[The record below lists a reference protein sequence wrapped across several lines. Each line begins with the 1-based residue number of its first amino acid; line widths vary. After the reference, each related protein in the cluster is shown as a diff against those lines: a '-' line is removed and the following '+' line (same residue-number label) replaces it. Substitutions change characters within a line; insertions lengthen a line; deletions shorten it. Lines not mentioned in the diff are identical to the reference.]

1 MNDKLIK
8 IFSDL
13 SLYEESL
20 KRLFPA
26 KAYKNAITVL
36 KNLSFEVTD
45 IEQLKP
51 LKGFGKGLLEKV
63 DSYLKTGTFKRYEE
77 YLASDFAKI
86 IELSKIKGIG
96 PNKAQ
101 ELAKVGIHTIDELK
115 DIVKDLNVDDMIGS
129 STIKYTQAIK
139 VGLEFEAHTEKTR
152 MSVQEHDEI
161 AIPIINDLKQKFNNI
176 KVSFAG
182 SRRRWNGINYDY
194 TIGDIDIIIGVPQN
208 VLQDFYKNLGKYLD
222 EIVMEGSKKV
232 SGVKNARQIDFRI
245 VDINDYE
252 SLLFHATGPMNW
264 NIMMRKI
271 AISKNMILNEY
282 GLFNRDTKELIAN
295 TEETIMAN
303 LVDQFYPPSE
313 RTLIKEEKLK
323 SFIK

>member
-8 IFSDL
+8 MFSDL
-13 SLYEESL
+13 SFYEESL
-20 KRLFPA
+20 KRVFPA

-51 LKGFGKGLLEKV
+51 FKGFGKGLLEKV
-63 DSYLKTGTFKRYEE
+63 DSYLKIGTFKRYEE

-101 ELAKVGIHTIDELK
+101 ELAKIGIHTIDELK
-115 DIVKDLNVDDMIGS
+115 TIVKDLNVDDMIGS

-152 MSVQEHDEI
+152 MSVPEHDAI
-161 AIPIINDLKQKFNNI
+161 AKPIIYDIRNKFPQV

-182 SRRRWNGINYDY
+182 SRRRWSGFNMDY
-194 TIGDIDIIIGVPQN
+194 TIGDIDIIIGVQKDD
-208 VLQDFYKNLGKYLD
+208 LKDFYKNLVGYLN
-222 EIVMEGSKKV
+222 EVVMEGSKKV

-245 VDINDYE
+245 VDIDCYE
-252 SLLFHATGPMNW
+252 SLLFHATGPMKW
-264 NIMMRKI
+264 NIGMRKI
-271 AISKNMILNEY
+271 AISKNLMLNEY
-282 GLFNRDTKELIAN
+282 GLFDRETKTHITSSEEEIMKILIGKFIPPCERELYK
-295 TEETIMAN
+295 
-303 LVDQFYPPSE
+303 F
-313 RTLIKEEKLK
+313 
-323 SFIK
+323 

>member
-8 IFSDL
+8 MFSDL

-20 KRLFPA
+20 KRVFPA

-51 LKGFGKGLLEKV
+51 FKGFGKGLLEKV
-63 DSYLKTGTFKRYEE
+63 DSYLKTGTFNKYEE

-115 DIVKDLNVDDMIGS
+115 AIVKDLNVDDMIGS

-152 MSVQEHDEI
+152 MSVPEHDAI
-161 AIPIINDLKQKFNNI
+161 AKPIIYDIRNKFPQV

-182 SRRRWNGINYDY
+182 SRRRWSGFNMDY
-194 TIGDIDIIIGVPQN
+194 TIGDIDIIIGVQKDD
-208 VLQDFYKNLGKYLD
+208 LKDFYKNLIGYLD
-222 EIVMEGSKKV
+222 EVVMEGTKKV

-245 VDINDYE
+245 VDIDCYE
-252 SLLFHATGPMNW
+252 SLLFHATGPMKW
-264 NIMMRKI
+264 NIGMRKI
-271 AISKNMILNEY
+271 AISKNLMLNEY
-282 GLFNRDTKELIAN
+282 GLFDRETKTHI
-295 TEETIMAN
+295 TSSEEEIMK
-303 LVDQFYPPSE
+303 
-313 RTLIKEEKLK
+313 TLIGKLIPPCERELYK
-323 SFIK
+323 F

>member
-8 IFSDL
+8 MFSDL

-20 KRLFPA
+20 KRVFPA

-51 LKGFGKGLLEKV
+51 FKGFGKGLLEKV
-63 DSYLKTGTFKRYEE
+63 DSYLKTGTFNKYEE

-115 DIVKDLNVDDMIGS
+115 AIVKDLNVDDMIGS

-152 MSVQEHDEI
+152 MSVPEHDAI
-161 AIPIINDLKQKFNNI
+161 AKPIIYDIRNKFPQV

-182 SRRRWNGINYDY
+182 SRRRWSGFNMDY
-194 TIGDIDIIIGVPQN
+194 TIGDIDIIIGVPQD
-208 VLQDFYKNLGKYLD
+208 VLQYFYKNLVGYLD
-222 EIVMEGSKKV
+222 EVVMEGSKKV

-245 VDINDYE
+245 VNIDCYE
-252 SLLFHATGPMNW
+252 SLLFHATGPMKW
-264 NIMMRKI
+264 NIGMRKI
-271 AISKNMILNEY
+271 AISKNLMLNEY
-282 GLFNRDTKELIAN
+282 GLFDRETKTHI
-295 TEETIMAN
+295 TSSEEVIMK
-303 LVDQFYPPSE
+303 
-313 RTLIKEEKLK
+313 TLIGKYIAPCERELYK
-323 SFIK
+323 F

>member
-1 MNDKLIK
+1 MNDKIIK
-8 IFSDL
+8 MFSDL

-20 KRLFPA
+20 KRVFPA

-51 LKGFGKGLLEKV
+51 FKGFGKGLLEKV
-63 DSYLKTGTFKRYEE
+63 DSYLKIGTFKRYEE

-115 DIVKDLNVDDMIGS
+115 AIVKDLNVDDMIGS

-152 MSVQEHDEI
+152 MSVPEHDAI
-161 AIPIINDLKQKFNNI
+161 AKPIIYDIRNKFPQV

-182 SRRRWNGINYDY
+182 SRRRWSGFNMDY
-194 TIGDIDIIIGVPQN
+194 TIGDIDIIIGVQKDD
-208 VLQDFYKNLGKYLD
+208 LKDFYKNLVGYLN
-222 EIVMEGSKKV
+222 EVVMEGSKKV

-245 VDINDYE
+245 VDIDCYE
-252 SLLFHATGPMNW
+252 SLLFHATGPMKW
-264 NIMMRKI
+264 NIGMRKI
-271 AISKNMILNEY
+271 AISKNLMLNAY
-282 GLFNRDTKELIAN
+282 GLFDRETKTHITSSEEEIMKILIGKFIPPCERELYK
-295 TEETIMAN
+295 
-303 LVDQFYPPSE
+303 F
-313 RTLIKEEKLK
+313 
-323 SFIK
+323 

>member
-8 IFSDL
+8 MFSDL

-20 KRLFPA
+20 KRVFPA

-51 LKGFGKGLLEKV
+51 FKGFGKGLLEKV

-115 DIVKDLNVDDMIGS
+115 AIVKDLNVDDMIGS

-152 MSVQEHDEI
+152 MSVPEHDAI
-161 AIPIINDLKQKFNNI
+161 AKPIIYDIRNKFPQV

-182 SRRRWNGINYDY
+182 SRRRWSGFNMDY
-194 TIGDIDIIIGVPQN
+194 TIGDIDIIIGVQKDD
-208 VLQDFYKNLGKYLD
+208 LKDFYKNLVGYLD
-222 EIVMEGSKKV
+222 EVVMEGSKKV

-245 VDINDYE
+245 VDIDCYE
-252 SLLFHATGPMNW
+252 SLLFHATGPMKW
-264 NIMMRKI
+264 NIGMRKI
-271 AISKNMILNEY
+271 AISKNLMLNEY
-282 GLFNRDTKELIAN
+282 GLFDRETKTHI
-295 TEETIMAN
+295 TSSEEEIMK
-303 LVDQFYPPSE
+303 
-313 RTLIKEEKLK
+313 TLIGK
-323 SFIK
+323 FIPPCERELYKF

>member
-8 IFSDL
+8 MFSDL

-20 KRLFPA
+20 KRVFPA

-51 LKGFGKGLLEKV
+51 FKGFGKGLLEKV

-115 DIVKDLNVDDMIGS
+115 AIVKDLNVDDMIGS

-152 MSVQEHDEI
+152 MSVPEHDAI
-161 AIPIINDLKQKFNNI
+161 AKPIIYDIRNKFPQV

-182 SRRRWNGINYDY
+182 SRRRWSGFNMDY
-194 TIGDIDIIIGVPQN
+194 TIGDIDIIIGVQKDD
-208 VLQDFYKNLGKYLD
+208 LKEFYKNLVGYLD
-222 EIVMEGSKKV
+222 EVVMEGSKKV

-245 VDINDYE
+245 VDIDCYE
-252 SLLFHATGPMNW
+252 SLLFHATGPMKW
-264 NIMMRKI
+264 NIGMRKI
-271 AISKNMILNEY
+271 AISKNLMLNEY
-282 GLFNRDTKELIAN
+282 GLFDRETKTHITSN
-295 TEETIMAN
+295 EEEIMK
-303 LVDQFYPPSE
+303 
-313 RTLIKEEKLK
+313 TLIGKYIAPCERELYK
-323 SFIK
+323 F

>member
-8 IFSDL
+8 MFSDL

-20 KRLFPA
+20 KRVFPA

-45 IEQLKP
+45 IKQLKP
-51 LKGFGKGLLEKV
+51 FKGFGKGLLEKV
-63 DSYLKTGTFKRYEE
+63 DSYLKTGTFNKYEE

-115 DIVKDLNVDDMIGS
+115 AIVKGLNVDDMIGS

-152 MSVQEHDEI
+152 MSVPEHDAI
-161 AIPIINDLKQKFNNI
+161 AKPIIYDIRNKFPQV

-182 SRRRWNGINYDY
+182 SRRRWSGFNMDY
-194 TIGDIDIIIGVPQN
+194 TIGDIDIIIGVQKDD
-208 VLQDFYKNLGKYLD
+208 LKDFYKNLIGYLD
-222 EIVMEGSKKV
+222 EVVMEGSKKV
-232 SGVKNARQIDFRI
+232 SGIKNARQIDFRI
-245 VDINDYE
+245 VDIDCYE
-252 SLLFHATGPMNW
+252 SLLFHATGPMKW
-264 NIMMRKI
+264 NIGMRKI
-271 AISKNMILNEY
+271 AISKNLMLNEY
-282 GLFNRDTKELIAN
+282 GLFDRETKTHI
-295 TEETIMAN
+295 TSSEEEIMK
-303 LVDQFYPPSE
+303 
-313 RTLIKEEKLK
+313 TLIGKCIPPCERELYK
-323 SFIK
+323 F

>member
-8 IFSDL
+8 MFSDL

-20 KRLFPA
+20 KRVFPA

-51 LKGFGKGLLEKV
+51 FKGFGKGLLEKV

-101 ELAKVGIHTIDELK
+101 ELAKVGIHTIEELK
-115 DIVKDLNVDDMIGS
+115 AIVKDLNVDDMIGS

-152 MSVQEHDEI
+152 MSVPEHDAI
-161 AIPIINDLKQKFNNI
+161 AKPIIYDIRNKFPQV

-182 SRRRWNGINYDY
+182 SRRRWSGFNMDY
-194 TIGDIDIIIGVPQN
+194 TIGDIDIIIGVPQD
-208 VLQDFYKNLGKYLD
+208 VLQDFYKNLVGYLD
-222 EIVMEGSKKV
+222 EVVMEGSKKV

-245 VDINDYE
+245 VDIDCYE
-252 SLLFHATGPMNW
+252 SLLFHATGPMKW
-264 NIMMRKI
+264 NIGMRKI
-271 AISKNMILNEY
+271 AISKNLMLNEY
-282 GLFNRDTKELIAN
+282 GLFDRETKTHI
-295 TEETIMAN
+295 TSSEEEIMK
-303 LVDQFYPPSE
+303 
-313 RTLIKEEKLK
+313 TLIGKYIAPCERELYK
-323 SFIK
+323 F

>member
-8 IFSDL
+8 MFSDL

-20 KRLFPA
+20 KRVFPA

-51 LKGFGKGLLEKV
+51 FKGFGKGLLEKV

-115 DIVKDLNVDDMIGS
+115 AIVKDLNVDDMIGS

-152 MSVQEHDEI
+152 MSVPEHDAI
-161 AIPIINDLKQKFNNI
+161 AKPIIYDIRNKFPQV

-182 SRRRWNGINYDY
+182 SRRRWSGFNMDY
-194 TIGDIDIIIGVPQN
+194 TIGDIDIIIGVPQD
-208 VLQDFYKNLGKYLD
+208 VLQDFYKNLVGYLD
-222 EIVMEGSKKV
+222 EVVMEGSKKV

-245 VDINDYE
+245 VDIDCYE
-252 SLLFHATGPMNW
+252 SLLFHATGPMKW
-264 NIMMRKI
+264 NIGMRKI
-271 AISKNMILNEY
+271 AISKNLMLNEY
-282 GLFNRDTKELIAN
+282 GLFDRETKTHITSN
-295 TEETIMAN
+295 EEEIMK
-303 LVDQFYPPSE
+303 
-313 RTLIKEEKLK
+313 TLIGKYIAPCERELYK
-323 SFIK
+323 F

>member
-8 IFSDL
+8 MFSDL

-20 KRLFPA
+20 KRVFPA
-26 KAYKNAITVL
+26 KAYKNAITIL

-51 LKGFGKGLLEKV
+51 FKGFGKGLLEKV
-63 DSYLKTGTFKRYEE
+63 DSYLKTGRFNKYEE

-101 ELAKVGIHTIDELK
+101 ELAKIGIHTIDELK

-152 MSVQEHDEI
+152 MSVPEHDAI
-161 AIPIINDLKQKFNNI
+161 AKPIIYDIRNKFPQV

-182 SRRRWNGINYDY
+182 SRRRWSGFNMDY
-194 TIGDIDIIIGVPQN
+194 TIGDIDIIIGVQKDD
-208 VLQDFYKNLGKYLD
+208 LKDFYKNLVGYLD
-222 EIVMEGSKKV
+222 EVVMEGSKKV

-245 VDINDYE
+245 VDIDCYE
-252 SLLFHATGPMNW
+252 SLLFHATGPMKW
-264 NIMMRKI
+264 NIAMRKI
-271 AISKNMILNEY
+271 AISKNLMLNEY
-282 GLFNRDTKELIAN
+282 GLFDRETKTHITSNEG
-295 TEETIMAN
+295 EIMK
-303 LVDQFYPPSE
+303 
-313 RTLIKEEKLK
+313 TLIGKYIAPCERELYK
-323 SFIK
+323 F

>member
-8 IFSDL
+8 MFSDL

-20 KRLFPA
+20 KRVFPA
-26 KAYKNAITVL
+26 KAYKNAITIL

-51 LKGFGKGLLEKV
+51 FKGFGKGLLEKV
-63 DSYLKTGTFKRYEE
+63 DSYLKTGTFNKYEE

-115 DIVKDLNVDDMIGS
+115 AIVKDLNVDDMIGS

-152 MSVQEHDEI
+152 MSVPEHDAI
-161 AIPIINDLKQKFNNI
+161 AKPIIYDIRNKFPQV

-182 SRRRWNGINYDY
+182 SRRRWRSFNMDY
-194 TIGDIDIIIGVPQN
+194 TIGDIDIIIGVPQD
-208 VLQDFYKNLGKYLD
+208 VLQDFYKNLVGYLD
-222 EIVMEGSKKV
+222 EVVMEGSKKV

-245 VDINDYE
+245 VDIDCYE
-252 SLLFHATGPMNW
+252 SLLFHATGPMKW
-264 NIMMRKI
+264 NIGMRKI
-271 AISKNMILNEY
+271 AISKNLMLNEY
-282 GLFNRDTKELIAN
+282 GLFDRETKTHI
-295 TEETIMAN
+295 TSSEEEIMK
-303 LVDQFYPPSE
+303 
-313 RTLIKEEKLK
+313 TLIGK
-323 SFIK
+323 FIPPCERELYKF

>member
-1 MNDKLIK
+1 MNDKIIK
-8 IFSDL
+8 MFSDL

-20 KRLFPA
+20 KRVFPA

-51 LKGFGKGLLEKV
+51 FKGFGKGLLEKV
-63 DSYLKTGTFKRYEE
+63 DSYLKIGTFKRYEE

-115 DIVKDLNVDDMIGS
+115 AIVKDLNVDDMIGS

-152 MSVQEHDEI
+152 MSVPEHDAI
-161 AIPIINDLKQKFNNI
+161 AKPIIYDIRNKFPQV

-182 SRRRWNGINYDY
+182 SRRRWSGFNMDY
-194 TIGDIDIIIGVPQN
+194 TIGDIDIIIGVQKDD
-208 VLQDFYKNLGKYLD
+208 LKDFYKNLVGYLN
-222 EIVMEGSKKV
+222 EVVMEGSKKV

-245 VDINDYE
+245 VDIDCYE
-252 SLLFHATGPMNW
+252 SLLFHATGPMKW
-264 NIMMRKI
+264 NIGMRKI
-271 AISKNMILNEY
+271 AISKNLMLNEY
-282 GLFNRDTKELIAN
+282 GLFDRETKTHITSSEEEIMKILIGKFIPPCERELYK
-295 TEETIMAN
+295 
-303 LVDQFYPPSE
+303 F
-313 RTLIKEEKLK
+313 
-323 SFIK
+323 

>member
-8 IFSDL
+8 MFSDL

-20 KRLFPA
+20 KRVFPA

-51 LKGFGKGLLEKV
+51 FKGFGKGLLEKV
-63 DSYLKTGTFKRYEE
+63 DSYLKTGTFNRYEE
-77 YLASDFAKI
+77 YLVSDFAKI

-115 DIVKDLNVDDMIGS
+115 AIVKDLNVDDMIGS

-152 MSVQEHDEI
+152 MSVPEHDAI
-161 AIPIINDLKQKFNNI
+161 AKPIIYDIRNKFPQV

-182 SRRRWNGINYDY
+182 SRRRWSGFNMDY
-194 TIGDIDIIIGVPQN
+194 TIGDIDIIIGVQKDD
-208 VLQDFYKNLGKYLD
+208 LKDFYKNLVGYLD
-222 EIVMEGSKKV
+222 EVVMEGSKKV

-245 VDINDYE
+245 VDIDCYE
-252 SLLFHATGPMNW
+252 SLLFHATGPMKW
-264 NIMMRKI
+264 NIGMRKI
-271 AISKNMILNEY
+271 AISKNLMLNEY
-282 GLFNRDTKELIAN
+282 GLFDRETKTHITSN
-295 TEETIMAN
+295 EEEIMK
-303 LVDQFYPPSE
+303 
-313 RTLIKEEKLK
+313 TLIGKYIAPCERELYK
-323 SFIK
+323 F

>member
-8 IFSDL
+8 MFSDL

-20 KRLFPA
+20 KRVFPA
-26 KAYKNAITVL
+26 KAYKNAIIVL

-51 LKGFGKGLLEKV
+51 FKGFGKGLLEKV

-115 DIVKDLNVDDMIGS
+115 AIVKDLNVDDMIGS

-152 MSVQEHDEI
+152 MSVPEHDAI
-161 AIPIINDLKQKFNNI
+161 AKPIIYDIRNKFPQV

-182 SRRRWNGINYDY
+182 SRRRWSGFNMDY
-194 TIGDIDIIIGVPQN
+194 TIGDIDIIIGVQKDD
-208 VLQDFYKNLGKYLD
+208 LKDFYKNLVGYLD
-222 EIVMEGSKKV
+222 EVVMEGSKKV
-232 SGVKNARQIDFRI
+232 SGIKNARQIDFRI
-245 VDINDYE
+245 VDIDCYE
-252 SLLFHATGPMNW
+252 SLLFHATGPMKW
-264 NIMMRKI
+264 NIGMRKI
-271 AISKNMILNEY
+271 AISKNLMLNEY
-282 GLFNRDTKELIAN
+282 GLFDRETKTHITSSEK
-295 TEETIMAN
+295 EIMK
-303 LVDQFYPPSE
+303 
-313 RTLIKEEKLK
+313 TLIGK
-323 SFIK
+323 FIPPCERELYKF

>member
-8 IFSDL
+8 MFSDL

-20 KRLFPA
+20 KRVFPA
-26 KAYKNAITVL
+26 KAYKNAIIVL

-51 LKGFGKGLLEKV
+51 FKGFGKGLLEKV
-63 DSYLKTGTFKRYEE
+63 DSYLKTRTFKRYEE

-115 DIVKDLNVDDMIGS
+115 AIVKDLNVDDMIGS

-152 MSVQEHDEI
+152 MSVPEHDAI
-161 AIPIINDLKQKFNNI
+161 AKPIIYDIRNKFPQV

-182 SRRRWNGINYDY
+182 SRRRWSGFNMDY
-194 TIGDIDIIIGVPQN
+194 TIGDIDIIIGVQKDD
-208 VLQDFYKNLGKYLD
+208 LKDFYKNLVGYLD
-222 EIVMEGSKKV
+222 EVVMEGSKKV

-245 VDINDYE
+245 VDIDCYE
-252 SLLFHATGPMNW
+252 SLLFHATGPMKW
-264 NIMMRKI
+264 NIGMRKI
-271 AISKNMILNEY
+271 AISKNLMLNEY
-282 GLFNRDTKELIAN
+282 GLFDRETKTHITSN
-295 TEETIMAN
+295 EEEIMK
-303 LVDQFYPPSE
+303 
-313 RTLIKEEKLK
+313 TLIGKYIAPCERELYK
-323 SFIK
+323 F

>member
-8 IFSDL
+8 MFSDL

-20 KRLFPA
+20 KRVFPA

-51 LKGFGKGLLEKV
+51 FKGFGKGLLEKV

-77 YLASDFAKI
+77 YLASDFVKI

-115 DIVKDLNVDDMIGS
+115 AIVKDLNVDDMIGS

-152 MSVQEHDEI
+152 MSVPEHDAI
-161 AIPIINDLKQKFNNI
+161 AKPIIYDIRNKFPQV

-182 SRRRWNGINYDY
+182 SRRRWSGFNMDY
-194 TIGDIDIIIGVPQN
+194 TIGDIDIIIGVPQD
-208 VLQDFYKNLGKYLD
+208 VLQDFYKNLVGYLD
-222 EIVMEGSKKV
+222 EVVMEGSKKV

-245 VDINDYE
+245 VDIDCYE
-252 SLLFHATGPMNW
+252 SLLFHATGPMKW
-264 NIMMRKI
+264 NIGMRKI
-271 AISKNMILNEY
+271 AISKNLMLNEY
-282 GLFNRDTKELIAN
+282 GLFDRETKTHITSN
-295 TEETIMAN
+295 EEEIMK
-303 LVDQFYPPSE
+303 
-313 RTLIKEEKLK
+313 TLIGKYIAPCERELYK
-323 SFIK
+323 F

>member
-8 IFSDL
+8 MFSDL

-20 KRLFPA
+20 KRVFPA

-51 LKGFGKGLLEKV
+51 FKGFGKGLLEKV

-115 DIVKDLNVDDMIGS
+115 AIVKDLNVDDMIGS

-152 MSVQEHDEI
+152 MSVPEHDAI
-161 AIPIINDLKQKFNNI
+161 AKPIIYDIRNKFPQV

-182 SRRRWNGINYDY
+182 SRRRWSGFNMDY
-194 TIGDIDIIIGVPQN
+194 TIGDIDIIIGVQKDD
-208 VLQDFYKNLGKYLD
+208 LKEFYKNLVGYLD
-222 EIVMEGSKKV
+222 EVVMEGSKKV

-245 VDINDYE
+245 VDIDCYE
-252 SLLFHATGPMNW
+252 SLLFHATGPMKW
-264 NIMMRKI
+264 NIGMRKI
-271 AISKNMILNEY
+271 AISKNLMLNEY
-282 GLFNRDTKELIAN
+282 GLFDRETKTHITSN
-295 TEETIMAN
+295 EEEIMK
-303 LVDQFYPPSE
+303 
-313 RTLIKEEKLK
+313 TLIGK
-323 SFIK
+323 FIPPCERELYKF

>member
-8 IFSDL
+8 MFSDL

-20 KRLFPA
+20 KRVFPA

-51 LKGFGKGLLEKV
+51 FKGFGKGLLEKV
-63 DSYLKTGTFKRYEE
+63 DSYLKTGTFNRYEE

-115 DIVKDLNVDDMIGS
+115 AIVKDLNVDDMIGS

-152 MSVQEHDEI
+152 MSVPEHDAI
-161 AIPIINDLKQKFNNI
+161 AKPIIYDIRNKFPQV

-182 SRRRWNGINYDY
+182 SRRRWSGFNMDY
-194 TIGDIDIIIGVPQN
+194 TIGDIDIIIGVQKDD
-208 VLQDFYKNLGKYLD
+208 LKDFYKNLVGYLD
-222 EIVMEGSKKV
+222 EVVMEGSKKV

-245 VDINDYE
+245 VDIDCYE
-252 SLLFHATGPMNW
+252 SLLFHATGPMKW
-264 NIMMRKI
+264 NIGMRKI
-271 AISKNMILNEY
+271 AISKNLMLNEY
-282 GLFNRDTKELIAN
+282 GLFDRETKTHITSN
-295 TEETIMAN
+295 EEEIMK
-303 LVDQFYPPSE
+303 
-313 RTLIKEEKLK
+313 TLIGKYIAPCERELYK
-323 SFIK
+323 F

>member
-8 IFSDL
+8 MFSDL

-20 KRLFPA
+20 KRVFPA

-36 KNLSFEVTD
+36 KNLSFEVTE

-51 LKGFGKGLLEKV
+51 FKGFGKGLLEKV
-63 DSYLKTGTFKRYEE
+63 DSYLKTGTFKKYEE

-101 ELAKVGIHTIDELK
+101 ELAKIGIHTIDELK
-115 DIVKDLNVDDMIGS
+115 AIVKDLNVDDMIGS

-152 MSVQEHDEI
+152 MSVPEHDAI
-161 AIPIINDLKQKFNNI
+161 AKPIIYDIRNKFPQV

-182 SRRRWNGINYDY
+182 SRRRWSGFNMDY
-194 TIGDIDIIIGVPQN
+194 TIGDIDIIIGVQKDD
-208 VLQDFYKNLGKYLD
+208 LKDFYKNLIGYLD
-222 EIVMEGSKKV
+222 EVVMEGSKKV
-232 SGVKNARQIDFRI
+232 SGIKNARQIDFRI
-245 VDINDYE
+245 VDIDCYE
-252 SLLFHATGPMNW
+252 SLLFHATGPMKW
-264 NIMMRKI
+264 NIGMRKI
-271 AISKNMILNEY
+271 AISKNLMLNEY
-282 GLFNRDTKELIAN
+282 GLFDRETKTHI
-295 TEETIMAN
+295 TSSEEEIMK
-303 LVDQFYPPSE
+303 
-313 RTLIKEEKLK
+313 TLIGK
-323 SFIK
+323 FIPPCERELYKF

>member
-8 IFSDL
+8 MFSDL

-20 KRLFPA
+20 KRVFPA
-26 KAYKNAITVL
+26 KAYKNAITIL

-51 LKGFGKGLLEKV
+51 FKGFGKGLLEKV
-63 DSYLKTGTFKRYEE
+63 DSYLKTGTFNKYEE

-115 DIVKDLNVDDMIGS
+115 AIVKDLNVDDMIGS

-152 MSVQEHDEI
+152 MSVPEHDAI
-161 AIPIINDLKQKFNNI
+161 AKPIIYDIRNKFPQV

-182 SRRRWNGINYDY
+182 SRRRWSGFNMDY
-194 TIGDIDIIIGVPQN
+194 TIGDIDIIIGVQKDD
-208 VLQDFYKNLGKYLD
+208 LKDFYKNLVGYLD
-222 EIVMEGSKKV
+222 EVVMEGSKKV

-245 VDINDYE
+245 VDIDCYE
-252 SLLFHATGPMNW
+252 SLLFHATGPMKW
-264 NIMMRKI
+264 NIGMRKI
-271 AISKNMILNEY
+271 AISKNLMLNEY
-282 GLFNRDTKELIAN
+282 GLFDRETKTHITSNEG
-295 TEETIMAN
+295 EIM
-303 LVDQFYPPSE
+303 Q
-313 RTLIKEEKLK
+313 TLIGKYIAPCERELYK
-323 SFIK
+323 F

>member
-8 IFSDL
+8 MFSDL

-20 KRLFPA
+20 KRVFPA

-51 LKGFGKGLLEKV
+51 FKGFGKGLLEKV

-115 DIVKDLNVDDMIGS
+115 AIVKDLNVDDMISS

-152 MSVQEHDEI
+152 MSVPEHDAI
-161 AIPIINDLKQKFNNI
+161 AKPIIYDIRNKFPKV

-182 SRRRWNGINYDY
+182 SRRRWSGFNMDY
-194 TIGDIDIIIGVPQN
+194 TIGDIDIIIGVQKDD
-208 VLQDFYKNLGKYLD
+208 LKDFYKNLVGYLD
-222 EIVMEGSKKV
+222 EVVMEGSKKV

-245 VDINDYE
+245 VDIDCYE
-252 SLLFHATGPMNW
+252 SLLFHATGPMKW
-264 NIMMRKI
+264 NIGMRKI
-271 AISKNMILNEY
+271 AISKNLMLNEY
-282 GLFNRDTKELIAN
+282 GLFDRETKTHITSN
-295 TEETIMAN
+295 EEEIMK
-303 LVDQFYPPSE
+303 
-313 RTLIKEEKLK
+313 TLIGKYIAPCERELYK
-323 SFIK
+323 F

>member
-8 IFSDL
+8 MFSDL

-20 KRLFPA
+20 KRVFPA

-45 IEQLKP
+45 IKQLKP
-51 LKGFGKGLLEKV
+51 FKGFGKGLLEKV

-101 ELAKVGIHTIDELK
+101 ELAKIGIHTIDELK
-115 DIVKDLNVDDMIGS
+115 AIVKDLNVDDMIGS

-152 MSVQEHDEI
+152 MSVPKHDAI
-161 AIPIINDLKQKFNNI
+161 AKPIIYDIRNKFPQV

-182 SRRRWNGINYDY
+182 SRRRWSGFNMDY
-194 TIGDIDIIIGVPQN
+194 TIGDIDIIIGVQKDD
-208 VLQDFYKNLGKYLD
+208 LKDFYKNLIGYLD
-222 EIVMEGSKKV
+222 EVVMEGSKKV
-232 SGVKNARQIDFRI
+232 SGIKNARQIDFRI
-245 VDINDYE
+245 VDIDCYE
-252 SLLFHATGPMNW
+252 SLLFHATGPMKW
-264 NIMMRKI
+264 NIGMRKI
-271 AISKNMILNEY
+271 AISKNLMLNEY
-282 GLFNRDTKELIAN
+282 GLFDRETKTHI
-295 TEETIMAN
+295 TSSEEEIMK
-303 LVDQFYPPSE
+303 
-313 RTLIKEEKLK
+313 TLIGK
-323 SFIK
+323 FIPPCERELYKF

>member
-1 MNDKLIK
+1 MNNKLIK
-8 IFSDL
+8 MFSDL

-20 KRLFPA
+20 KRVFPA

-51 LKGFGKGLLEKV
+51 FKGFGKGLLEKV

-115 DIVKDLNVDDMIGS
+115 AIVKDLNVDDMIGS

-152 MSVQEHDEI
+152 MSVPEHDAI
-161 AIPIINDLKQKFNNI
+161 AKPIIYDIRNKFPQV

-182 SRRRWNGINYDY
+182 SRRRWSGFNMDY
-194 TIGDIDIIIGVPQN
+194 TIGDIDIIIGVQKDD
-208 VLQDFYKNLGKYLD
+208 LKDFYKNLVGYLD
-222 EIVMEGSKKV
+222 EVVMEGSKKV

-245 VDINDYE
+245 VDIDCYE
-252 SLLFHATGPMNW
+252 SLLFHATGPMKW
-264 NIMMRKI
+264 NIGMRKI
-271 AISKNMILNEY
+271 AISKNLMLNEY
-282 GLFNRDTKELIAN
+282 GLFDRETKTHITSN
-295 TEETIMAN
+295 EEEIMK
-303 LVDQFYPPSE
+303 
-313 RTLIKEEKLK
+313 TLIGKYIAPCERELYK
-323 SFIK
+323 F

>member
-8 IFSDL
+8 MFSDL

-20 KRLFPA
+20 KRVFPA

-51 LKGFGKGLLEKV
+51 FKGFGKGLLEKV
-63 DSYLKTGTFKRYEE
+63 DSYLKTGTFKKYEE

-115 DIVKDLNVDDMIGS
+115 AIVKDLNVDDMIGS

-152 MSVQEHDEI
+152 MSVPEHDAI
-161 AIPIINDLKQKFNNI
+161 AKPIIYDIRNKFPQV

-182 SRRRWNGINYDY
+182 SRRRWSGFNMDY
-194 TIGDIDIIIGVPQN
+194 TIGDIDIIIGVQKDD
-208 VLQDFYKNLGKYLD
+208 LKDFYKNLVGYLD
-222 EIVMEGSKKV
+222 EVVMEGSKKV

-245 VDINDYE
+245 VDIDCYE
-252 SLLFHATGPMNW
+252 SLLFHATGPMKW
-264 NIMMRKI
+264 NIGMRKI
-271 AISKNMILNEY
+271 AISKNLMLNEY
-282 GLFNRDTKELIAN
+282 GLFDRETKTHI
-295 TEETIMAN
+295 TSSEEEIMK
-303 LVDQFYPPSE
+303 
-313 RTLIKEEKLK
+313 TLIGKYIAPCERELYK
-323 SFIK
+323 F

>member
-8 IFSDL
+8 MFSDL

-20 KRLFPA
+20 KRVFPA

-45 IEQLKP
+45 IKQLKP
-51 LKGFGKGLLEKV
+51 FKGFGKGLLEKV
-63 DSYLKTGTFKRYEE
+63 DSYLKAGTFKRYEE

-101 ELAKVGIHTIDELK
+101 ELAKIGIHTIDELK
-115 DIVKDLNVDDMIGS
+115 AIVKDLNVDDMISS

-152 MSVQEHDEI
+152 MSVPEHDAI
-161 AIPIINDLKQKFNNI
+161 AKPIIYDIRNKFPQV

-182 SRRRWNGINYDY
+182 SRRRWSGFNMDY
-194 TIGDIDIIIGVPQN
+194 TIGDIDIIIGVQKDD
-208 VLQDFYKNLGKYLD
+208 LKDFYKNLVGYLD
-222 EIVMEGSKKV
+222 EVVMEGSKKV
-232 SGVKNARQIDFRI
+232 SGIKNARQIDFRI
-245 VDINDYE
+245 VDIDCYE
-252 SLLFHATGPMNW
+252 SLLFHATGPMKW
-264 NIMMRKI
+264 NIGMRKI
-271 AISKNMILNEY
+271 AISKNLMLNEY
-282 GLFNRDTKELIAN
+282 GLFDRETKTHITSN
-295 TEETIMAN
+295 EEEIMK
-303 LVDQFYPPSE
+303 
-313 RTLIKEEKLK
+313 TLIGKYIAPCERELYK
-323 SFIK
+323 F

>member
-8 IFSDL
+8 MFSDL

-20 KRLFPA
+20 KRVFPA
-26 KAYKNAITVL
+26 KAYKNAITIL

-51 LKGFGKGLLEKV
+51 FKGFGKGLLEKV
-63 DSYLKTGTFKRYEE
+63 DSYLKTGTFNKYEE

-101 ELAKVGIHTIDELK
+101 ELAKIGIHTIDELK

-152 MSVQEHDEI
+152 MSVPEHDAI
-161 AIPIINDLKQKFNNI
+161 AKPIIYDIRNKFPQV

-182 SRRRWNGINYDY
+182 SRRRWSGFNMDY
-194 TIGDIDIIIGVPQN
+194 TIGDIDIIIGVQKDD
-208 VLQDFYKNLGKYLD
+208 LKDFYKNLVGYLD
-222 EIVMEGSKKV
+222 EVVMEGSKKV

-245 VDINDYE
+245 VDIDCYE
-252 SLLFHATGPMNW
+252 SLLFHATGPMKW
-264 NIMMRKI
+264 NIAMRKI
-271 AISKNMILNEY
+271 AISKNLMLNEY
-282 GLFNRDTKELIAN
+282 GLFDRETKTHITSNEG
-295 TEETIMAN
+295 EIMK
-303 LVDQFYPPSE
+303 
-313 RTLIKEEKLK
+313 TLIGKYIAPCERELYK
-323 SFIK
+323 F

>member
-8 IFSDL
+8 MFSDL

-20 KRLFPA
+20 KRVFPA

-51 LKGFGKGLLEKV
+51 FKGFGKSLLEKV
-63 DSYLKTGTFKRYEE
+63 DSYLKTGTFNRYEE

-115 DIVKDLNVDDMIGS
+115 AIVKDLNVDDMIGS

-152 MSVQEHDEI
+152 MSVPEHDAI
-161 AIPIINDLKQKFNNI
+161 AKPIIYDIRNKFPQV

-182 SRRRWNGINYDY
+182 SRRRWSGFNMDY
-194 TIGDIDIIIGVPQN
+194 TIGDIDIIIGVQKDD
-208 VLQDFYKNLGKYLD
+208 LKDFYKNLVGYLD
-222 EIVMEGSKKV
+222 EVVMEGSKKV

-245 VDINDYE
+245 VDIDCYE
-252 SLLFHATGPMNW
+252 SLLFHATGPMKW
-264 NIMMRKI
+264 NIGMRKI
-271 AISKNMILNEY
+271 AISKNLMLNEY
-282 GLFNRDTKELIAN
+282 GLFDRETKTHITSNEG
-295 TEETIMAN
+295 EIMK
-303 LVDQFYPPSE
+303 
-313 RTLIKEEKLK
+313 TLIGKYIAPCERELYK
-323 SFIK
+323 F

>member
-8 IFSDL
+8 MFSDL

-20 KRLFPA
+20 KRVFPA

-45 IEQLKP
+45 IKQLKP
-51 LKGFGKGLLEKV
+51 FKGFGKGLLEKV
-63 DSYLKTGTFKRYEE
+63 DSYLKTGTFNKYEE

-115 DIVKDLNVDDMIGS
+115 AIVKDLNVDDMIGS

-152 MSVQEHDEI
+152 MSVPEHDAI
-161 AIPIINDLKQKFNNI
+161 AKPIIYDIRNKFPQV

-182 SRRRWNGINYDY
+182 SRRRWSGFNMDY
-194 TIGDIDIIIGVPQN
+194 TIGDIDIIIGVQKDD
-208 VLQDFYKNLGKYLD
+208 LKDFYKNLVGYLD
-222 EIVMEGSKKV
+222 EVVMEGSKKV

-245 VDINDYE
+245 VDIDCYE
-252 SLLFHATGPMNW
+252 SLLFHATGPMKW
-264 NIMMRKI
+264 NIGMRKI
-271 AISKNMILNEY
+271 AISKNLMLNEY
-282 GLFNRDTKELIAN
+282 GLFDRETKTHI
-295 TEETIMAN
+295 TSSEEEIMK
-303 LVDQFYPPSE
+303 
-313 RTLIKEEKLK
+313 TLIGK
-323 SFIK
+323 FIPPCERELYKF

>member
-8 IFSDL
+8 MFSDL

-20 KRLFPA
+20 KRVFPA

-51 LKGFGKGLLEKV
+51 FKGFGKGLLEKV
-63 DSYLKTGTFKRYEE
+63 DSYLKTGSFKRYEE

-101 ELAKVGIHTIDELK
+101 ELAKIGIHTIDELK
-115 DIVKDLNVDDMIGS
+115 AIVKDLNVDDMIGS

-152 MSVQEHDEI
+152 MSVPEHDAI
-161 AIPIINDLKQKFNNI
+161 AKPIIYDIRDKFPQV

-182 SRRRWNGINYDY
+182 SRRRWSGFNMDY
-194 TIGDIDIIIGVPQN
+194 TIGDIDIIIGVPKDD
-208 VLQDFYKNLGKYLD
+208 LQDFYKNLIGYLD
-222 EIVMEGSKKV
+222 EVVMEGSKKV

-245 VDINDYE
+245 VDIDCYE
-252 SLLFHATGPMNW
+252 SLLFHATGPMKW
-264 NIMMRKI
+264 NIGMRKI
-271 AISKNMILNEY
+271 AISKNLMLNEY
-282 GLFNRDTKELIAN
+282 GLFDRETKTHI
-295 TEETIMAN
+295 TSSEEEIMK
-303 LVDQFYPPSE
+303 
-313 RTLIKEEKLK
+313 TLIGKYIAPCERELYK
-323 SFIK
+323 F

>member
-8 IFSDL
+8 MFSDL

-20 KRLFPA
+20 KRVFPA

-45 IEQLKP
+45 IKQLKP
-51 LKGFGKGLLEKV
+51 FKGFGKGLLEKV

-115 DIVKDLNVDDMIGS
+115 AIVKDLNVDDMIGS

-152 MSVQEHDEI
+152 MSVPEHDAI
-161 AIPIINDLKQKFNNI
+161 AKPIIYDIRNKFPQV

-182 SRRRWNGINYDY
+182 SRRRWSGFNMDY
-194 TIGDIDIIIGVPQN
+194 TIGDIDIIIGVQKDD
-208 VLQDFYKNLGKYLD
+208 LKDFYKNLVGYLD
-222 EIVMEGSKKV
+222 EVVMEGSKKV

-245 VDINDYE
+245 VDIDCYE
-252 SLLFHATGPMNW
+252 SLLFHATGPMKW
-264 NIMMRKI
+264 NIGMRKI
-271 AISKNMILNEY
+271 AISKNLMLNEY
-282 GLFNRDTKELIAN
+282 GLFDRETKTHITSN
-295 TEETIMAN
+295 EEEIMK
-303 LVDQFYPPSE
+303 
-313 RTLIKEEKLK
+313 TLIGKYIAPCERELYK
-323 SFIK
+323 F

>member
-8 IFSDL
+8 MFSDL

-20 KRLFPA
+20 KRVFPA

-45 IEQLKP
+45 IKQLKP
-51 LKGFGKGLLEKV
+51 FKGFGKGLLEKV

-101 ELAKVGIHTIDELK
+101 ELAKIGIHTIDELK
-115 DIVKDLNVDDMIGS
+115 AIVKDLNVDDMIGS

-152 MSVQEHDEI
+152 MSVPEHDAI
-161 AIPIINDLKQKFNNI
+161 AKPIIYDIRNKFPQV

-182 SRRRWNGINYDY
+182 SRRRWSGFNMDY
-194 TIGDIDIIIGVPQN
+194 TIGDIDIIIGVQKDD
-208 VLQDFYKNLGKYLD
+208 LKDFYKNLVGYLD
-222 EIVMEGSKKV
+222 EVVMEGSKKV
-232 SGVKNARQIDFRI
+232 SGVKDARQIDFRI
-245 VDINDYE
+245 VDIDCYE
-252 SLLFHATGPMNW
+252 SLLFHATGPMKW
-264 NIMMRKI
+264 NIGMRKI
-271 AISKNMILNEY
+271 AISKNLMLNEY
-282 GLFNRDTKELIAN
+282 GLFDRETKTHITSNEG
-295 TEETIMAN
+295 EIMK
-303 LVDQFYPPSE
+303 
-313 RTLIKEEKLK
+313 TLIGKYIPPCERELYK
-323 SFIK
+323 F